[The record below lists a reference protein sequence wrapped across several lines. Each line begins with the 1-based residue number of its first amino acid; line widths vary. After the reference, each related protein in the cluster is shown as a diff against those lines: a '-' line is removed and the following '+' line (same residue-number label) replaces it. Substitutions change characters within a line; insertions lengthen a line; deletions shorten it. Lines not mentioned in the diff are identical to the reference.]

1 METDS
6 YFRFPIA
13 APVYRLSG
21 MTTIGPTPITIP
33 DIIQTV
39 LIWDGAVIGGITTLT
54 ISIGATISRVIITK
68 TTPMA
73 INEAINVTDMVSTIE
88 TIIGGV
94 TMDANGDDKLIVRT
108 GGKVGRVN

>member
-1 METDS
+1 
-6 YFRFPIA
+6 
-13 APVYRLSG
+13 
-21 MTTIGPTPITIP
+21 MTTIDPTPIIIP
-33 DIIQTV
+33 DIILNV
-39 LIWDGAVIGGITTLT
+39 PIWDGAVIGGITTLT

-73 INEAINVTDMVSTIE
+73 INGAINVTAMVSTIE

-108 GGKVGRVN
+108 GGKVGRAN